1 MLVCGDLLCVPAP
14 LFDNASRPIPRNL
27 AAQSGFGISNDGTGL
42 VAVYANGRAV
52 LLSRDSIMAVGHDVL
67 TPAKGGGQSN
77 VSVTYDRADLPNG
90 RLLLLSD
97 RYDAPDH
104 QRIAQDVADRLGVVL
119 KTTKF
124 ADA

>member
-14 LFDNASRPIPRNL
+14 LFDNASRPISPNL
-27 AAQSGFGISNDGTGL
+27 AAQSGFGISNEGTGL
-42 VAVYANGRAV
+42 VAIYANGRAV
-52 LLSRDSIMAVGHDVL
+52 LLLRDCIMAVGHDVL

-77 VSVTYDRADLPNG
+77 VSLTYDRADLLNG

-97 RYDAPDH
+97 GYDAPDRH
-104 QRIAQDVADRLGVVL
+104 KIAQDVADRLGVVL
-119 KTTKF
+119 RTTKF